1 MSAAPSEWRLVVLG
15 IAQDGG
21 MPHFG
26 CEKGPCAAARAGLRK
41 AERVSCIGVTNGDKV
56 FLFDATPDFPSQVGP
71 PRARLERSP
80 PANVT

>member
-71 PRARLERSP
+71 PCTPRTLTSQ
-80 PANVT
+80 ANVT